1 MQCANVN
8 AIDNDAFQLGIDGS
22 TVKVIIPSHRWIYIY
37 IYISILETCQLDT
50 WYALSVDFKCIR
62 NHVLHRLKF
71 GGGL

>member
-8 AIDNDAFQLGIDGS
+8 SIDIDAFQLGIDGL
-22 TVKVIIPSHRWIYIY
+22 TVRLYFNSIYY
-37 IYISILETCQLDT
+37 TCQLGT

>member
-8 AIDNDAFQLGIDGS
+8 SIDIDAFQLGIDGLA
-22 TVKVIIPSHRWIYIY
+22 VRLYF
-37 IYISILETCQLDT
+37 ISIFEKCQLDT